1 MDSDFSQKVTKST
14 KGLRVRLGLDFM
26 ILWQEI

>member
-1 MDSDFSQKVTKST
+1 MGSDFLQKVTKST
-14 KGLRVRLGLDFM
+14 KGLRVLLGFAFM